1 MKWPLHRCPAAAR
14 HRFDGSTIQRLLVG
28 CALFFFTN
36 VRAELSL
43 PVAASAH
50 SVSGQFAVISARQVS
65 PLARRPAVLAN
76 ADLVRLE
83 PALLAVSAERIK
95 ESVWRDLGVSG
106 RWRGQIFLALHPALS
121 LDENVTIVTTRFGNT
136 WNCRVELPDIVSRT
150 RLARA
155 LTGAVLLELANRNA
169 GAHSAE
175 IPAWLVDG
183 LAQQLLASGTPGMI
197 LSPPTK
203 TENGLLANRI
213 IAVERGVDPLAGARR
228 VLQQQP
234 PLTFEQL
241 NWPTD
246 AQLSGGDG
254 GIYRASAQLF
264 ASKVLELNDGA
275 DRLRAML
282 QMLPRY
288 YNWQTAFRAAFRADF
303 PQPVD
308 LEKWWALQTVS
319 FLARDAGPAWTP
331 AVSRDKLDAI
341 LSVPVEMRPASNS
354 LPVHAEISLQVV
366 VRSFDAARQAA
377 ILQTK
382 LRDLEL
388 AQLRMAPQLAG
399 LSDEYRRALA
409 DYLGQNKN
417 APPARQIKHAPVS
430 SPKGDMDAVLKK
442 LDELDARRRTVESAI
457 KPEAGIP

>member
-1 MKWPLHRCPAAAR
+1 MKWPLHRCPAASR

-36 VRAELSL
+36 VRAELPL
-43 PVAASAH
+43 PVAASAR
-50 SVSGQFAVISARQVS
+50 SVSGQFVVISAKQVS

-76 ADLVRLE
+76 ADLVRLD

-106 RWRGQIFLALHPALS
+106 RWRGQIFLALHPAQS
-121 LDENVTIVTTRFGNT
+121 LDENITIVATRFGNV
-136 WNCRVELPDIVSRT
+136 WNCRVELPDLVSRT

-183 LAQQLLASGTPGMI
+183 LAQQLLASGAPGMI

-241 NWPTD
+241 NWPAD

-254 GIYRASAQLF
+254 GTYRASAQLF
-264 ASKVLELNDGA
+264 ASELLRLNDGA

-282 QMLPRY
+282 HMLPRY

-303 PQPVD
+303 PEPVD

-341 LSVPVEMRPASNS
+341 LSVPVEMRSASNS

-366 VRSFDAARQAA
+366 IRSFDAARQAA
-377 ILQTK
+377 FLQTK

-388 AQLRMAPQLAG
+388 AQLRMAPQLAV

-417 APPARQIKHAPVS
+417 APPARRIKHASVS
-430 SPKGDMDAVLKK
+430 SPNGDIDAVLKK